1 MQRVPRAKYLEGNI
15 MPEKVECRYCGRKND
30 IDVDECIHCGASL
43 ADAVKRIFCDR
54 CGIPLPEGFD
64 AVGKCVTCGEI
75 VYLCDK
81 HKAKV
86 KDDEIYC
93 KEHISECFI
102 ATAVFGTPLDPRLDE
117 LRGLR
122 DNWLMTNV
130 LGRTFVHAYYEC
142 SPPIASLA
150 RRNKTLRLILRR
162 TIVEPALRFT
172 RSLLKQK

>member
-1 MQRVPRAKYLEGNI
+1 
-15 MPEKVECRYCGRKND
+15 MPEKVECRYCGRKNEANAT
-30 IDVDECIHCGASL
+30 ECIHCGASL
-43 ADAVKRIFCDR
+43 SDAVKRIFCDR

-64 AVGKCVTCGEI
+64 AAGKCVTCGEI

-117 LRGLR
+117 LRRFRDDWLMANPLGRVFVFTYYELKEILRKFIVQPGLR
-122 DNWLMTNV
+122 
-130 LGRTFVHAYYEC
+130 FV
-142 SPPIASLA
+142 
-150 RRNKTLRLILRR
+150 R
-162 TIVEPALRFT
+162 ALFD
-172 RSLLKQK
+172 